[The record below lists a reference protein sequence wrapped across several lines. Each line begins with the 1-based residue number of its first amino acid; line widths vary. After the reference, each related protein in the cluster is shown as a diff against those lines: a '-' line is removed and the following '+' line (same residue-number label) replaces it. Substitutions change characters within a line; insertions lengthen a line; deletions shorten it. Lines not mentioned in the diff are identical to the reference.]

1 METRVS
7 LKYFVNDC
15 RTGWNVPD
23 ITLNKWNKEKYSC
36 TWATYDIDS
45 HSVVLDSVNSHLE

>member
-7 LKYFVNDC
+7 LKCFVNGC
-15 RTGWNVPD
+15 RTGWNVPET
-23 ITLNKWNKEKYSC
+23 TLNNWNKEKYPC

-45 HSVVLDSVNSHLE
+45 HSVVLDSVNSHLK